1 MKTVRV
7 YRRKVICSEFE
18 VTFKMYS
25 VLLNKTLD
33 IYIRAF
39 SFEYVKNSTVRY
51 AGDGVVL

>member
-39 SFEYVKNSTVRY
+39 SFEYVKKSTVRY
-51 AGDGVVL
+51 AGDDVVL